1 MHPVDVRKAAEHA
14 MGVQLV
20 ARAPCSVEYAR
31 PRPNRHINSSRHP
44 LPPFQIRIQGCFL
57 IPHRPAPTGK
67 PPPLRAEV
75 LPAEVGGPAGGPD
88 GGLQRP
94 LLGWISSGEQRRR
107 RLRGVA
113 AEAAWREHPP
123 AALERRPRR
132 VVLAAAAPAACV
144 KGGRRLRCGV
154 PGRLPPPPPR
164 THDPMT
170 TQRMKS
176 RVAREQGRRVV
187 GEAPTPR

>member
-1 MHPVDVRKAAEHA
+1 MV
-14 MGVQLV
+14 
-20 ARAPCSVEYAR
+20 S
-31 PRPNRHINSSRHP
+31 SSRSA
-44 LPPFQIRIQGCFL
+44 LLLRANRRRSARL
-57 IPHRPAPTGK
+57 IGRPACGGR
-67 PPPLRAEV
+67 LRGGA
-75 LPAEVGGPAGGPD
+75 AGGGWRSGCGPAGGPD

-113 AEAAWREHPP
+113 AEATWREHPP
-123 AALERRPRR
+123 AALERRPRWE
-132 VVLAAAAPAACV
+132 VLAAAAPAACV

-154 PGRLPPPPPR
+154 PGRLPPPPLR
-164 THDPMT
+164 TQDPMT
-170 TQRMKS
+170 TQLMKS